1 MRKTDTI
8 SFIRNKQSEQ
18 EEPESS
24 EVVEKHNEQ
33 APVEFETL
41 EVWRSIQER
50 KKLSQHSAFVMTINV
65 TYCLLIENGEPSNY
79 QEAINSLDSSLW
91 MIAM

>member
-18 EEPESS
+18 EQPESS

-33 APVEFETL
+33 APVEFETR
-41 EVWRSIQER
+41 EVW
-50 KKLSQHSAFVMTINV
+50 
-65 TYCLLIENGEPSNY
+65 
-79 QEAINSLDSSLW
+79 
-91 MIAM
+91 